1 MEPEQKSNGALVGS
15 VIIIIILILGGIYLL
30 KTSIKEKP
38 LPGNTETAQSNEILN
53 GAAVI
58 EAELDSMDLESL
70 DSEI

>member
-38 LPGNTETAQSNEILN
+38 LPDNTDTAQSNGTLQS
-53 GAAVI
+53 AAAI
-58 EAELDSMDLESL
+58 EAELDGMDLESL